1 MFSSRR
7 VQIPE
12 PRWPFVQFGASTFRA
27 FSQSVGAGSAP
38 QYGALSEAPC
48 SGAGP
53 SQVGV
58 LRLRTSHAHRLNS
71 PWLFSQN
78 GASNYSSFSQ
88 SVVASPA
95 RQVGALSQAPCSG
108 AGALRFA
115 ALRAVGLSSTVRRP
129 NPSIERTRN
138 GRPRYTALLFSV
150 PRGLPSQAAHGK
162 R

>member
-1 MFSSRR
+1 MFSSRH
-7 VQIPE
+7 VQDPG
-12 PRWPFVQFGASTFRA
+12 PRGLVEQFGASTCRA
-27 FSQSVGAGSAP
+27 LGQSVATGPARHFGV
-38 QYGALSEAPC
+38 LSEAPC
-48 SGAGP
+48 SGAGM
-53 SQVGV
+53 SEFGA
-58 LRLRTSHAHRLNS
+58 LRVHSRHAQRLNS
-71 PWLFSQN
+71 HGLFSPSS
-78 GASNYSSFSQ
+78 ASVCSSFSQ